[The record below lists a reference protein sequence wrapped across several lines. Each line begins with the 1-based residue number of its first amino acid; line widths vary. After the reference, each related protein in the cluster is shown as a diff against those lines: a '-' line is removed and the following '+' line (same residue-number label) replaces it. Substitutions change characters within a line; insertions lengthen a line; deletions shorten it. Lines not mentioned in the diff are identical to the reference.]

1 MARGSAPGGARGHA
15 MPNHAE
21 ILAAATARQAR
32 GEACAIATVVEA
44 TGSTSGRC
52 GDKAVIDAA
61 GGIAAGWVGGGCAEA
76 TIRQVALE
84 CLRDAQARLVTL
96 DLDDEVL
103 GVGMPCGGSMRVF
116 VEPVLAQP
124 TLWLLGH
131 GRVVETLCR
140 FGARLGFRVV
150 VHDEPPPDPRH
161 FPDAAVLIGEDDLYE
176 RLTPAAADCVVIAT
190 QHKGD
195 HLSAVRA
202 LRSPAAHVA
211 LIASRTRTRLIRDF
225 LRDEGFSESELARL
239 HAPAGLDLGAR
250 TPDEIALSVLAE
262 TVMRRR
268 GGTGRPLTA
277 TAPEPAWHGTA
288 AAREPARAP

>member
-1 MARGSAPGGARGHA
+1 

-32 GEACAIATVVEA
+32 GEAFAVATVVEA
-44 TGSTSGRC
+44 AGSTSGRC

-84 CLRDAQARLVTL
+84 CLCDAQARLVTL

-116 VEPVLAQP
+116 VEPVLQQP

-150 VHDEPPPDPRH
+150 VNDVPPPDPQH
-161 FPDAAVLIGEDDLYE
+161 FPDAALLIGDDDLYE

-195 HLSAVRA
+195 HRSAVLA

-211 LIASRTRTRLIRDF
+211 LIASRKRTRLIRDF

-250 TPDEIALSVLAE
+250 APDEIALSVLAE
-262 TVMRRR
+262 IVLRRR
-268 GGTGRPLTA
+268 GGTGHPLAA
-277 TAPEPAWHGTA
+277 TAPEPARRGTA
-288 AAREPARAP
+288 AAREPAQAS

>member
-1 MARGSAPGGARGHA
+1 ML
-15 MPNHAE
+15 NHAE

-32 GEACAIATVVEA
+32 GEAYAVATVVEA
-44 TGSTSGRC
+44 AGSTSGRC

-61 GGIAAGWVGGGCAEA
+61 GGVTAGWVGGGCAEA

-84 CLRDAQARLVTL
+84 CLRDEQARLVTL

-116 VEPVLAQP
+116 VEPVLPQP

-150 VHDEPPPDPRH
+150 VHDVPPPDPEH
-161 FPDAAVLIGEDDLYE
+161 FPEAAVLIGDDDLYD
-176 RLTPAAADCVVIAT
+176 RLTPGAADCVVIAT

-211 LIASRTRTRLIRDF
+211 LIASRKRTRLIRDF
-225 LRDEGFSESELARL
+225 LRDEGFSESDLARL
-239 HAPAGLDLGAR
+239 QAPAGLDLGAR

-262 TVMRRR
+262 IVLRRR
-268 GGTGRPLTA
+268 GGTGRPLAA
-277 TAPEPAWHGTA
+277 TAPEPARRGTA
-288 AAREPARAP
+288 AAREPARAL